1 MSQKPNNV
9 KPSGIYHLKCNTR
22 KNAYVGQSDRPITT
36 QYKEHLRYIKNNNPI
51 SSYAMHILKIGMNS
65 AQQKRP

>member
-1 MSQKPNNV
+1 
-9 KPSGIYHLKCNTR
+9 
-22 KNAYVGQSDRPITT
+22 VGQSDRPITT

-65 AQQKRP
+65 VQQKRP